1 MKTIL
6 KNTLWNIF
14 KIDERKHKI
23 NTEVKENNKDL
34 VLFESKKIRRQK
46 HDGEWY
52 YSIIDVIEILTES
65 HNPRDYWY
73 RLKKRMES
81 EELTELSTNCR
92 QFKMIAKDGKNR
104 LTDCANRENIFRII
118 QSVPSSNAEPFKLWF
133 ARLAEE
139 RIQETIN
146 PELAIK
152 RAKQTYLKKDIQMN
166 G

>member
-1 MKTIL
+1 
-6 KNTLWNIF
+6 
-14 KIDERKHKI
+14 
-23 NTEVKENNKDL
+23 
-34 VLFESKKIRRQK
+34 
-46 HDGEWY
+46 
-52 YSIIDVIEILTES
+52 
-65 HNPRDYWY
+65 
-73 RLKKRMES
+73 MES